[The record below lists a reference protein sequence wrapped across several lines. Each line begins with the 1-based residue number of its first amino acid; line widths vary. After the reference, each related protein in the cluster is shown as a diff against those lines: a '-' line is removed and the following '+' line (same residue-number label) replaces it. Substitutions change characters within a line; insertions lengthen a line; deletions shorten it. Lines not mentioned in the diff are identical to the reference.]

1 MPTVA
6 VDRDLLFKKLGKV
19 YTEEEFDEF
28 CFEFGIELD
37 EVTTERQMKRKETS
51 DDADGSDNVI
61 YKLDIPANRYDLLCI
76 EGLARGMLVFQGK
89 IKPPTYKLSTPVK
102 MEQMYVKADT
112 AKIRPY
118 VCCATI
124 RNIKLSHEA
133 YNSFLD
139 LQDKLHQN
147 ICRRRTLVS
156 VGTHDLDSIKGPFS
170 YEARTPDN
178 IKFKPLFEDKVFD
191 NAKTYLDHLKVHPER
206 KNTLGKYTGIIYD
219 SPVYPVIYDSQGIVC
234 SMPPIINGDHSKMS
248 VETKNI
254 FVECTATDKTKAN
267 VVLNQIVCM
276 ISEHCVEP
284 FVIEPVEVIYEADG
298 RKEITPDLSS
308 TPFKATL
315 KECKTILGLDL
326 EPAKACKLLEKMC
339 LEAKYDDETKTIDVL
354 APPTR
359 ADLLHE
365 CDVVEDIAIAYGFSN
380 ITEVIPHTNTVGKE
394 LPVNQLTDLLRFEL
408 AQAGYTEALTLGLC
422 SNEEA
427 FTFLR
432 RADDGVTAVELSNP
446 ATIEF
451 EIVRP
456 TLIPGL
462 LKTLRENRSQKMSEG
477 LKLFEIS
484 GIVKLDTSDPV
495 GARNHRHLAALYT
508 GKTAGFEKIHGLVDR
523 IFQLLDIAPTAA
535 VAAASVTK
543 SKATSGNVGS
553 SSNDGR
559 QYIIRPFNSETFFP
573 GRSAEILYD
582 DGKGNGPKVVGCMG
596 ILHPK
601 VLQNFELSY
610 PCSIVEMSIMDFV

>member
-19 YTEEEFDEF
+19 YTKEEFDEF

-365 CDVVEDIAIAYGFSN
+365 CDVVEDIAIAYGFNN

-432 RADDGVTAVELSNP
+432 P
-446 ATIEF
+446 
-451 EIVRP
+451 P
-456 TLIPGL
+456 
-462 LKTLRENRSQKMSEG
+462 
-477 LKLFEIS
+477 
-484 GIVKLDTSDPV
+484 
-495 GARNHRHLAALYT
+495 
-508 GKTAGFEKIHGLVDR
+508 
-523 IFQLLDIAPTAA
+523 
-535 VAAASVTK
+535 
-543 SKATSGNVGS
+543 
-553 SSNDGR
+553 
-559 QYIIRPFNSETFFP
+559 
-573 GRSAEILYD
+573 
-582 DGKGNGPKVVGCMG
+582 
-596 ILHPK
+596 
-601 VLQNFELSY
+601 
-610 PCSIVEMSIMDFV
+610 

>member
-1 MPTVA
+1 
-6 VDRDLLFKKLGKV
+6 
-19 YTEEEFDEF
+19 
-28 CFEFGIELD
+28 
-37 EVTTERQMKRKETS
+37 
-51 DDADGSDNVI
+51 
-61 YKLDIPANRYDLLCI
+61 
-76 EGLARGMLVFQGK
+76 
-89 IKPPTYKLSTPVK
+89 
-102 MEQMYVKADT
+102 
-112 AKIRPY
+112 
-118 VCCATI
+118 
-124 RNIKLSHEA
+124 
-133 YNSFLD
+133 
-139 LQDKLHQN
+139 
-147 ICRRRTLVS
+147 
-156 VGTHDLDSIKGPFS
+156 
-170 YEARTPDN
+170 
-178 IKFKPLFEDKVFD
+178 
-191 NAKTYLDHLKVHPER
+191 
-206 KNTLGKYTGIIYD
+206 
-219 SPVYPVIYDSQGIVC
+219 
-234 SMPPIINGDHSKMS
+234 MPPIINGDHSKMS
-248 VETKNI
+248 VNTKNI

-365 CDVVEDIAIAYGFSN
+365 CDVVEDIAIAYGFNN